1 MVALSDSELPNRLRR
16 EPRIACFR
24 QIARRCSPN
33 ESAVTR
39 RVEPTLRVA
48 DRSENYRLMLPL
60 TAALLL
66 SLRRIRGS
74 RRAIAIGPSTAIAT
88 AAPTTTTTTTTLAI
102 PAAAASATSATAMP
116 PMPASVAISAVSAIS
131 SIAPISAWRGWSSP
145 VGYRARIIA
154 AGAVGLRLAAVV
166 ALFSRLRLVVT
177 LDALDALDALVGRSG
192 SGAASIGWPAF
203 AVWVVVLIVHNGA
216 KAPRNAEHEKG
227 G

>member
-88 AAPTTTTTTTTLAI
+88 AAPTI